1 MKKRL
6 ILINVFTSLVQVILV
21 GIVIFILYRFLL
33 VTIGVKQLGVWSLI
47 LSSTS
52 VAQVANFGLSGSVV
66 KFVAKYTALKE
77 DQNVSNVI
85 QTAAISLGTF
95 SGLLMLIAYPAFT
108 IILGFIV
115 VSDSLPLALAILPYA
130 LLSLWLMMIVSVFQS
145 ALDGYQRID
154 LRNIIL
160 TCSSILNLI
169 LCIILAPSYGLLGVA
184 YARVAQMFVTL
195 IVVWSVLKRYIK
207 LPIFPYK
214 WNKEL
219 YREILRYGLKYQT
232 ISIATMFYDPVT
244 KGLLSKFGSLSM
256 VGYYEM
262 ASRMVLQFRAL
273 VVSANQV
280 LFPAIADLKE
290 REPEKIESVYRTS
303 YQLLFYVSLPLY
315 SLIIVFL
322 PIISQLWI
330 GYYEGTFVSFG
341 LLLAVGWFLNTLNV
355 PAYFANLG
363 TGELRWNVASHIS
376 IAVLNAVLGLL
387 LGVYLGGNG
396 IVIAWALSLALGS
409 SIIYLFYNIQHR
421 LPLIELLPHDSRAL
435 MIVCLTFIL
444 LHIIIKNKEP
454 YMVIIS
460 ATFLTVIIITLWLHP
475 MRRHLMGWISNE
487 MLAKKIEVP
496 KG

>member
-6 ILINVFTSLVQVILV
+6 ILINAFTSLVQVILV

-33 VTIGVKQLGVWSLI
+33 VTIGAKQLGVWSLI

-52 VAQVANFGLSGSVV
+52 IAQVANFGLSGSVV

-77 DQNVSNVI
+77 NQNVSQVI
-85 QTAAISLGTF
+85 QTAAVSLGAF
-95 SGLLMLIAYPAFT
+95 SGLLMLITYPAFI
-108 IILGFIV
+108 IILDLIV
-115 VSDSLPLALAILPYA
+115 VSDSLPLALSILPYA
-130 LLSLWLMMIVSVFQS
+130 LLSLWLMVIVSVFQS
-145 ALDGYQRID
+145 ALDGYQRIN

-169 LCIILAPSYGLLGVA
+169 LCIILAPSYGLMGVA

-195 IVVWSVLKRYIK
+195 IVVWCVLKRYIK
-207 LPIFPYK
+207 LPILPYK
-214 WNKEL
+214 WNRVL
-219 YREILRYGLKYQT
+219 FREILSYGLKYQT
-232 ISIATMFYDPVT
+232 ISISTMFYDPVT
-244 KGLLSKFGSLSM
+244 KGFLSKFGSLSM
-256 VGYYEM
+256 VAYYEM
-262 ASRMVLQFRAL
+262 ASRMILQFRSL

-280 LFPAIADLKE
+280 LFPVIADLKE

-387 LGVYLGGNG
+387 LGVYFGGNG
-396 IVIAWALSLALGS
+396 IVIAWSLSLALGS
-409 SIIYLFYNIQHR
+409 SIIYIFYNIQHR
-421 LPLIELLPHDSRAL
+421 LPLIELVPQDSRAL
-435 MIVCLTFIL
+435 IIVCLTFIL
-444 LHIIIKNKEP
+444 LHVIIKNKEP
-454 YMVIIS
+454 YMVLIS
-460 ATFLTVIIITLWLHP
+460 ATFLAVIIIILWLHP
-475 MRRHLMGWISNE
+475 MRRYLMGWITNN
-487 MLAKKIEVP
+487 MLVK
-496 KG
+496 